1 MNVMGIAAEL
11 YKNPK
16 LMEIME
22 LAVGLNKQDLYNV
35 REYLIKTKEIR
46 EHESSSKGDH

>member
-1 MNVMGIAAEL
+1 MSVMGIAVEL

-46 EHESSSKGDH
+46 EHESSSKRDH